1 MKYLKVMF
9 GTTSG
14 ADKNLEYKL
23 DEVNISNNWNSKA
36 NDPKDMGGFNFS
48 TEDKILRWLIRG
60 DTLYDVEVPEDAEVV
75 EVESISA
82 PHGVFRTN
90 KIIISNPRK
99 VDDKIAMD
107 LYNKSN
113 LPEKSYYKSLAGLA
127 IRGYINTAKKLIDER
142 INKNNIDLVLE
153 EINDFVTSGNS
164 NGTAENSKECLNEIL
179 KILYSIKGEKK

>member
-23 DEVNISNNWNSKA
+23 GEVNISNNWNSKA

-82 PHGVFRTN
+82 PHGVFRSN
-90 KIIISNPRK
+90 KIILSNPRK
-99 VDDKIAMD
+99 VDDKVAMD

-127 IRGYINTAKKLIDER
+127 IMGYINTAKKLIDDR
-142 INKNNIDLVLE
+142 INKNNIELVFE
-153 EINDFVTSGNS
+153 EINDFIKP
-164 NGTAENSKECLNEIL
+164 ENSRGIALKDKEGYEEIL
-179 KILYSIKGEKK
+179 NILYSIKGE